1 MGISIHTIRGFFL
14 NQSNVVYLKIPFQ
27 TGKRFGVPNAKWYI
41 GSTSCG
47 IVKREWNRLTKIRQ
61 LVEKQPIKAELA
73 AQLWAS
79 NGNYEQYATLVF
91 VGGDSY
97 RQAWVLEHAY
107 IGLWQPRLNHPYITK
122 FLKYKSHQLIPTK
135 KAQTTSRVS
144 LGFRLLRKVRIRMHA
159 QYKTKHV
166 AALTSH
172 RGFDLLW
179 QLSSATR
186 QSFDAQRFLR
196 SILPMMRCMLFV
208 PCAIIWSNHIDRSA
222 WENCAKSCSF
232 AT

>member
-1 MGISIHTIRGFFL
+1 LLKNS
-14 NQSNVVYLKIPFQ
+14 QSKQNWRRNGGQ
-27 TGKRFGVPNAKWYI
+27 ATG
-41 GSTSCG
+41 
-47 IVKREWNRLTKIRQ
+47 
-61 LVEKQPIKAELA
+61 
-73 AQLWAS
+73 

-91 VGGDSY
+91 VGADSY

-107 IGLWQPRLNHPYITK
+107 IGLWQPRLNHPYSTK

-196 SILPMMRCMLFV
+196 SNNFTNDDVHVCSLPLVQSFGATTSIEVHGRI
-208 PCAIIWSNHIDRSA
+208 AQNHAVSQHDFSIVGMSPDHF
-222 WENCAKSCSF
+222 CLV
-232 AT
+232 TP